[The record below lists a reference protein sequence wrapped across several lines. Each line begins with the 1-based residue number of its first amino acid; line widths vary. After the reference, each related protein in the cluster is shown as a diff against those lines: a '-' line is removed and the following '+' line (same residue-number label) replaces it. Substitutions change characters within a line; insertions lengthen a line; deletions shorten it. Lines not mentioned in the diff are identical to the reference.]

1 MGGVLL
7 ILLLSVA
14 LADRINL
21 FKRDKEKAQAQALK
35 ISQEKEKLVREQA
48 MVLEQQVTEKTREL
62 RESQRAMRTLISHLP
77 GIAYRCLNDRNWT
90 MEFISDGCLTLTGY
104 PATAFIGN
112 AEMSFA
118 DIIHA
123 DEQKYLWQV
132 VQKALQN
139 KKAFEVTYRII
150 TKNGQVK
157 WLWEQGE
164 GVFDQAGHLLAIEGL
179 INDMTDYKQTEMA
192 LQQAKERAEVANQAK
207 STFLANMSHE
217 LRTPL
222 NGILGYAQ
230 ILQRDSSLTTK
241 QQHGL
246 NIIEKSGHHLLALIN
261 DILDQAKVESG
272 KIELYQTHFHLP
284 SLLNSVSEI
293 ITIRAQHKGIHF
305 YLKSAN
311 LPEGVYGDERRLRQI
326 LLNLLGNAIKLTDQ
340 GSVTLKM
347 SLNKLNSKIGFKIE
361 ETGMG
366 ISPEISVFL
375 NPLNKPE
382 RKNIKPPVWA

>member
-246 NIIEKSGHHLLALIN
+246 NI
-261 DILDQAKVESG
+261 
-272 KIELYQTHFHLP
+272 Y
-284 SLLNSVSEI
+284 
-293 ITIRAQHKGIHF
+293 
-305 YLKSAN
+305 
-311 LPEGVYGDERRLRQI
+311 
-326 LLNLLGNAIKLTDQ
+326 
-340 GSVTLKM
+340 
-347 SLNKLNSKIGFKIE
+347 
-361 ETGMG
+361 
-366 ISPEISVFL
+366 
-375 NPLNKPE
+375 
-382 RKNIKPPVWA
+382 